1 MTLYI
6 ATNGNILNS
15 TDPESFTDHLDKCF
29 TELMVKTKQELLR
42 LDKSVDTVYRLL
54 ITQTGSGIHE
64 HVLSLRGTS
73 PKNFD
78 DLFDDLNSYR
88 SSSLEYELLE
98 AIIKR
103 NIRSQSLRKD
113 MERYADHVKG
123 FKRCTTVTKL
133 VRHNHRLFRRKSK
146 LKGHKNLKTRYELD
160 PDKYTLETFD
170 DFQRKVHTNSKCQ
183 FQLCH
188 MEIGSVT
195 VEWRILE
202 DQEYALLVFFCGDVG
217 KDLLIHYH
225 VSDVSIDGYC
235 VDESVGTS
243 HVA

>member
-6 ATNGNILNS
+6 VTNDNILNL
-15 TDPESFTDHLDKCF
+15 TDPESFTDHLNKRF
-29 TELMVKTKQELLR
+29 TELMVKTKRELLR
-42 LDKSVDTVYRLL
+42 LDKSVDTIYRLL
-54 ITQTGSGIHE
+54 RIQTGNGIHE

-78 DLFDDLNSYR
+78 ELFDDLNSYR

-98 AIIKR
+98 AIVKR

-113 MERYADHVKG
+113 MERYADHVKE
-123 FKRCTTVTKL
+123 FKQCTTVAKL
-133 VRHNHRLFRRKSK
+133 VSHTYCLFRRKSK
-146 LKGHKNLKTRYELD
+146 LKGHKNLRIIYELD

-170 DFQRKVHTNSKCQ
+170 EFQRKVRTNSKCQ

-188 MEIGSVT
+188 IEIGSVM

-202 DQEYALLVFFCGDVG
+202 HQEYTLLLFFCGDVG
-217 KDLLIHYH
+217 KDLLMHYH
-225 VSDVSIDGYC
+225 ASDVSIDGYR